1 MESNILCAH
10 LNRIMY
16 WLNVFVLI
24 ISLLFPCINVLFMIS
39 DGTCINFTTYIGT
52 EKKVHLLLWVK
63 WSFWIYYFLGYF
75 LSPAAQPQPAG
86 YHMIR
91 SFEILHNG

>member
-10 LNRIMY
+10 LNCITY

-52 EKKVHLLLWVK
+52 EKKFTF
-63 WSFWIYYFLGYF
+63 SFGSNGPSGFITSSGTFCHPLRS
-75 LSPAAQPQPAG
+75 LSLQG
-86 YHMIR
+86 I
-91 SFEILHNG
+91 I

>member
-10 LNRIMY
+10 LNRITY

-52 EKKVHLLLWVK
+52 EKKMVLLDLLLPWV
-63 WSFWIYYFLGYF
+63 
-75 LSPAAQPQPAG
+75 LSVTRCAASACRVS
-86 YHMIR
+86 YD
-91 SFEILHNG
+91 